1 METFSSRL
9 RWALE
14 QKGISQS
21 ELARQIGVNRAAIN
35 YWIKGKTKEVE
46 GTNLAKAANILE
58 VNALWLVSG
67 KGPQKPGGLAQMYW
81 DNRNVQTGPSVV
93 AQIPLIS
100 WVQAGAFCES
110 PDLFQPGDAET
121 YLPTFKKMGVHSYA
135 LRVVGDSM
143 TAQGGSPNS
152 YPEGSI
158 IFVDPDKS
166 PVNGSPVVA
175 KIHEDEAA
183 TFKIYSTDAGKHFLR
198 PINPQY
204 PTIEM
209 TEGMHIC
216 GVVVGVWRD
225 V

>member
-9 RWALE
+9 RWALQ

-21 ELARQIGVNRAAIN
+21 DLARAIGVNRAAIN

-46 GTNLAKAANILE
+46 GTNLAKAANVLG
-58 VNALWLVSG
+58 VTPLWLMTG
-67 KGPQKPGGLAQMYW
+67 KGPTESKQTADIYW
-81 DNRNVQTGPSVV
+81 PSNTTTGPEPTGLV
-93 AQIPLIS
+93 PLIS
-100 WVQAGAFCES
+100 WVQAGAFCTA
-110 PDLFQPGDAET
+110 PDLFQPGDAESW
-121 YLPTFKKMGVHSYA
+121 LPSFKKMGPHAYA

-143 TAQGGSPNS
+143 TSPNGATSS

-158 IFVDPDKS
+158 IFVDPDRALT
-166 PVNGSPVVA
+166 NGCPVVA
-175 KIHEDEAA
+175 RIHEDEAA

-198 PINPQY
+198 PLNPQY

-209 TEGMHIC
+209 TDDMHIC